1 MERSDISHKA
11 EFIPSEARDLEMRE
25 DMHKEETK
33 ISCLAFQR
41 QEAIIRDLTDKINA
55 VKVVQEKARFAE
67 EIQKEVDVLLSC
79 QDYKDTGLDC
89 KNCRFIAN
97 LRKKTADL
105 IIKVKKLA

>member
-1 MERSDISHKA
+1 VNVSLLA
-11 EFIPSEARDLEMRE
+11 EFIPSEARDLRE
-25 DMHKEETK
+25 EKTMHKEETK

-55 VKVVQEKARFAE
+55 VKAVQEKARFAE

-79 QDYKDTGLDC
+79 AGYKNESLDC
-89 KNCRFIAN
+89 KNCHFIAN

-105 IIKVKKLA
+105 IIKVKKLSED